1 MQPKIIAAKAV
12 YAGVRMLRKPAS
24 ELPRVS

>member
-1 MQPKIIAAKAV
+1 MQFNIIGAKAF

-24 ELPRVS
+24 GLPRVG

>member
-1 MQPKIIAAKAV
+1 MQFNIIAAKAF

-24 ELPRVS
+24 ELSRLG